1 MREIFQLVGETAAHS
16 IWAVADGENLDPI
29 LTTMDK
35 SGKSQF
41 LRLAMDD
48 CEDAVRYGHEKL
60 EHHDNGNIG
69 AVFVADGFVT
79 LDTGKTDALVVEVRV
94 YNGATAKCQM
104 VIPYR
109 PASSS
114 RGFAVHRP
122 QITELE
128 NIEQAK
134 FQPLMQAFFEGLE
147 RHHQG
152 GQIWNQYY
160 VDEADAGDSI
170 SDANDL
176 SPGDWSTLNNAP
188 FLLFFLIAVS
198 ADADVKGKMAAL
210 TKALAGSAKYQSDLL
225 HRIAANSLSRVPTFI
240 EHFERQDIDHIEE
253 LGRISALVER
263 KLPRAEAKGFKIS
276 LIALAKDIV
285 DASNDLLGG
294 GSQMSDQEKFALAS
308 IILCLKVD
316 LDS

>member
-29 LTTMDK
+29 LTTMDE

-48 CEDAVRYGHEKL
+48 CDDAVRYGHDKL
-60 EHHDNGNIG
+60 EHQDAGKIG

-109 PASSS
+109 PANSSK
-114 RGFAVHRP
+114 GFAVHRP

-147 RHHQG
+147 RHQQG

-160 VDEADAGDSI
+160 VDEADAEDAI
-170 SDANDL
+170 SDVNDL
-176 SPGDWSTLNNAP
+176 TSLEWSTLHNAP
-188 FLLFFLIAVS
+188 FSLFFLLAS
-198 ADADVKGKMAAL
+198 SAGADAKGRLAAF
-210 TKALAGSAKYQSDLL
+210 TKALAGSSKYQCDLL
-225 HRIAANSLSRVPTFI
+225 HRIATNSLSQASGLI
-240 EHFERQDIDHIEE
+240 EKLEGEDIDHIEE
-253 LGRISALVER
+253 LGRICEIIDR
-263 KLPRAEAKGFKIS
+263 KLPRAGAKEFKIA
-276 LIALAKDIV
+276 LIALAKDMA
-285 DASNDLLGG
+285 DASNDLLGA
-294 GSQMSDQEKFALAS
+294 GSSMSDQEKFALAR
-308 IILCLKVD
+308 IILCLQVD